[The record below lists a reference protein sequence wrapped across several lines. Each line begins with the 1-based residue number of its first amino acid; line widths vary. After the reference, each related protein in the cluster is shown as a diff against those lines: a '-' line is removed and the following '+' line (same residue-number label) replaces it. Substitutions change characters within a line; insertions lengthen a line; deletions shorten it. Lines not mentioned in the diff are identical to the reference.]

1 MSAAL
6 FEIATPA
13 AAAAPKP
20 AVETFT
26 ERDMLDL
33 LLARYNTERVGTIA
47 DRFVRAEHVRSTQG
61 WETKSIADFVAIDKY
76 STCQALI
83 GHEVKVSRSDWL
95 TELRDLSKAE
105 RIKRFCNQ
113 WFLVVSDPAIVKA
126 GELPEGWGLM
136 VKAGTRL
143 RIKTKAPK
151 LTPEPLTLD
160 FTAGLASA
168 VQRTAMREP
177 LHRDARTIN
186 TWDETH
192 GSRTRCQACGET
204 APCGLHQ
211 PRKANHD
218 HA

>member
-1 MSAAL
+1 MS
-6 FEIATPA
+6 
-13 AAAAPKP
+13 
-20 AVETFT
+20 T
-26 ERDMLDL
+26 ERDMLDM

-61 WETKSIADFVAIDKY
+61 WATKSIADFVAIDKY
-76 STCQALI
+76 NTSQALI

-105 RIKRFCNQ
+105 RIKRYCNR
-113 WFLVVSDPAIVKA
+113 WYLVVSDASIVKD

-143 RIKTKAPK
+143 RIKTKAPT

-160 FTAGLASA
+160 FTAGLAAA

-177 LHRDARTIN
+177 LRRDARTIS

-192 GSRTRCQACGET
+192 GSRTRCQACGE
-204 APCGLHQ
+204 AVPCNLHQ
-211 PRKANHD
+211 PRKAL
-218 HA
+218 A

>member
-6 FEIATPA
+6 FDLSAPAAPA
-13 AAAAPKP
+13 AAKRP
-20 AVETFT
+20 VETFT
-26 ERDMLDL
+26 ERDMLDM

-47 DRFVRAEHVRSTQG
+47 DRFVRAEHVRSTQRMG
-61 WETKSIADFVAIDKY
+61 YEPVSIADFVAIDKY
-76 STCQALI
+76 PTSQAMI

-105 RIKRFCNQ
+105 RVKRFCTQ
-113 WFLVVSDPAIVKA
+113 WFLVVSDPGIVKDW
-126 GELPEGWGLM
+126 ELPEGWGLM
-136 VKAGTRL
+136 VKAGSRL

-177 LHRDARTIN
+177 LHRDARSIN

-192 GSRTRCQACGET
+192 GSRTRCQACGEA
-204 APCGLHQ
+204 APCNLHQ
-211 PRKANHD
+211 PRKATP
-218 HA
+218 